1 MIICYKGDHIV
12 CETLS
17 WWLGHRVQGKL
28 LWKKGCLHRHL
39 KDGKERKDNP
49 ESVGMSLGKG
59 EAKSSTYMGRREG
72 ENEMVRSGWR
82 GS

>member
-1 MIICYKGDHIV
+1 MKHCHGGLDTEFRGSCSGRRAAYTDISRM
-12 CETLS
+12 E
-17 WWLGHRVQGKL
+17 
-28 LWKKGCLHRHL
+28 KKEKTIPR
-39 KDGKERKDNP
+39 
-49 ESVGMSLGKG
+49 VGMSLGKG